1 MFCGYRISLLLRMP
15 RHIMPCSTREEIYLG
30 IPLIISIFR
39 LSQWFVF
46 FLKTINVPPPK
57 KNIYISGPAKQQK
70 PQQRMVQEEVTI
82 VPTLFRT
89 DTGLDEQGPVLE
101 NEKRKKP
108 PGRGGVFL
116 GGPL

>member
-57 KNIYISGPAKQQK
+57 KKYIYLRTRKTTETAAKNGP
-70 PQQRMVQEEVTI
+70 
-82 VPTLFRT
+82 
-89 DTGLDEQGPVLE
+89 
-101 NEKRKKP
+101 
-108 PGRGGVFL
+108 RGGYNRANAFPHGQGL
-116 GGPL
+116 G